1 MAKITE
7 TNPNGIMW
15 LQVCSLAGMQGAITL
30 CWLIYN
36 LYIPQLLVGIG
47 LNQDFAIG
55 LLIVENT
62 LAVVIEP
69 LMGGLSDDRKRWVTN
84 RFPFIS
90 VGVILSSAFFIVIPA
105 IVTFFSPGEA
115 TRGIFLFVVIAWSIA
130 MAVFRS
136 PAIALLG
143 KYAGRNDLPL
153 AASLLTL
160 VGGLIAAFR
169 PISTNFILG
178 LGAVFAFALSS
189 FVLLAAAF
197 LLRFVNPPEKPIVQV
212 TEIPNISEQLP
223 RTLFLLLGTG
233 FSIAWGSR
241 LLIDV
246 LGKLLKIELNTNNI
260 DGMMFI
266 ISLSLAFAALPAGA
280 FAIKIG
286 NRKAMVGGSCVIS
299 ILMLLMLFFGAK
311 VILIFLSVVTF
322 SLILNG
328 AIPFALSLVSAKR
341 AGLAIGMYFAGIALG
356 GALFT
361 AIFPQ
366 LATLSLVPEV
376 FIGAVAFLA
385 AGTCVTAS
393 HKKHPVLEET

>member
-1 MAKITE
+1 
-7 TNPNGIMW
+7 
-15 LQVCSLAGMQGAITL
+15 
-30 CWLIYN
+30 
-36 LYIPQLLVGIG
+36 
-47 LNQDFAIG
+47 
-55 LLIVENT
+55 
-62 LAVVIEP
+62 
-69 LMGGLSDDRKRWVTN
+69 MGGLSDDRKRWVTN

-90 VGVILSSAFFIVIPA
+90 VGVILSSGFFIVIPA

-130 MAVFRS
+130 MTIFRS

-160 VGGLIAAFR
+160 VGGLITAFR
-169 PISTNFILG
+169 PISSNFILS

-197 LLRFVNPPEKPIVQV
+197 VLRFVNPPEKPILQV
-212 TEIPNISEQLP
+212 PEIPNISEQLP

-299 ILMLLMLFFGAK
+299 FRLRVKLITANINSIVNSRYTVK
-311 VILIFLSVVTF
+311 V
-322 SLILNG
+322 
-328 AIPFALSLVSAKR
+328 
-341 AGLAIGMYFAGIALG
+341 
-356 GALFT
+356 
-361 AIFPQ
+361 
-366 LATLSLVPEV
+366 
-376 FIGAVAFLA
+376 
-385 AGTCVTAS
+385 
-393 HKKHPVLEET
+393 